1 MKVGLIADVH
11 GNAIALKAVLDQLKE
26 LDVSSVMCMGDIVGY
41 YPFVNESIELLQEA
55 RVACIQGNHEVYL
68 LGLKPISHR
77 RWQDFSLAY
86 VSSVVNPVN
95 RSWLEQLP
103 PTRQTILNGLH
114 VHAFHGSPWDI
125 EEYVYPDYKAFYRF
139 GTIEADVVVLGHTH
153 IPMVRRVGDVLLVN
167 PGSCG
172 QPRDYNPLAAYA
184 VLDTETRTA
193 EIHRVN
199 YDVDTVCKRTMAEGL
214 DRKLI
219 DILKRTRGEV

>member
-1 MKVGLIADVH
+1 
-11 GNAIALKAVLDQLKE
+11 
-26 LDVSSVMCMGDIVGY
+26 
-41 YPFVNESIELLQEA
+41 
-55 RVACIQGNHEVYL
+55 
-68 LGLKPISHR
+68 
-77 RWQDFSLAY
+77 
-86 VSSVVNPVN
+86 
-95 RSWLEQLP
+95 
-103 PTRQTILNGLH
+103 
-114 VHAFHGSPWDI
+114 
-125 EEYVYPDYKAFYRF
+125 
-139 GTIEADVVVLGHTH
+139 VVLGHTH

-199 YDVDTVCKRTMAEGL
+199 YDVDTVCKRIMAEGL